1 MFFVVFIFHRSTT
14 HWLCLILRDEAHQRS
29 QMSTPWHKLSTGLS
43 EEINY
48 IPLQTIPIHYTL
60 SWHHTAAKDKEF
72 RMQYL
77 CWTIGDGSERH
88 LSNTDLL
95 RNQQLLTLVLLVLP
109 QWCDFDSQST
119 QCSTEINVK
128 PKDAANC
135 WHQELQHR
143 CFFFLVCPQLEM
155 LTTWSGAE
163 GWLLP
168 PAVHKMRHFHWYGQ
182 SSVPRW

>member
-95 RNQQLLTLVLLVLP
+95 RNQQLLALVLLVLP

-143 CFFFLVCPQLEM
+143 CFFSCLSSARDVNNLV
-155 LTTWSGAE
+155 W
-163 GWLLP
+163 
-168 PAVHKMRHFHWYGQ
+168 
-182 SSVPRW
+182 RWRLNTATCSP